1 MNKKQMRMGSLA
13 LSVLLASSLS
23 APTTVMAAET
33 TTSET
38 NQTEV
43 SAAADSAVTEQPVAS
58 ASTDQAAESAPE
70 EQTVSS
76 APGEQPAA
84 SDPDEQTAESA
95 SSELAVVPE
104 SMPASDKHSAN
115 ERTLDLAAV
124 ATPSD
129 VIVEDSK
136 VANSS
141 EPAEEASASNE
152 QSPESTA
159 AGKDV
164 QPAPQQETKK
174 GIEEPAV
181 DKATTAP
188 NNVNEAAPSDEKQ
201 GSDISYKASLFGI
214 FPLADSTATITPEDA
229 NSGKTLGDVSSK
241 FKGTGLGDVK
251 AGDLVVKGDMSIE
264 GNTTKDAAHDA
275 EKDSKHDIKA
285 DLDVSAI
292 HTSIEESGNMLSDTY
307 GGANAAKAVYV
318 NNLET
323 GLRSTFTFGSDMSGE
338 FYVPASLEDAKAHYI
353 LSSADGAPLIY
364 RINYANSEFSKDRVT
379 ILMDLD
385 LTHMTAQN
393 TTYDGPIKVLYGE
406 NGVKENFNHTEA
418 EYGTTYDT
426 STFGNLQQ
434 LITSSAR
441 KISLLLK
448 DVLFHSATGNSTTTE
463 TDTETKTTTQGSISG
478 TLVGYM
484 KADFGHSTVKGNVSY
499 VWGAI
504 QDANGKD
511 INAKDDKVMLTTQ
524 FTETTPKN
532 NPVTPGTPD
541 TKDAQDTPGAA
552 GNADVQNTPVTTA
565 APVSQSTQS
574 APNTPVHPV
583 ALSTPNIPGADM
595 STVTQATVNHAAN
608 AVAEKKISDRPQTGD
623 TGNLYLWFLS
633 MIASAGLFLTGIV
646 HFKKKNIR

>member
-70 EQTVSS
+70 EQTVVSS

-214 FPLADSTATITPEDA
+214 FPLADSTATIRA
-229 NSGKTLGDVSSK
+229 
-241 FKGTGLGDVK
+241 
-251 AGDLVVKGDMSIE
+251 
-264 GNTTKDAAHDA
+264 
-275 EKDSKHDIKA
+275 
-285 DLDVSAI
+285 
-292 HTSIEESGNMLSDTY
+292 
-307 GGANAAKAVYV
+307 
-318 NNLET
+318 
-323 GLRSTFTFGSDMSGE
+323 
-338 FYVPASLEDAKAHYI
+338 PA
-353 LSSADGAPLIY
+353 
-364 RINYANSEFSKDRVT
+364 
-379 ILMDLD
+379 
-385 LTHMTAQN
+385 
-393 TTYDGPIKVLYGE
+393 
-406 NGVKENFNHTEA
+406 
-418 EYGTTYDT
+418 
-426 STFGNLQQ
+426 
-434 LITSSAR
+434 
-441 KISLLLK
+441 
-448 DVLFHSATGNSTTTE
+448 
-463 TDTETKTTTQGSISG
+463 
-478 TLVGYM
+478 
-484 KADFGHSTVKGNVSY
+484 
-499 VWGAI
+499 
-504 QDANGKD
+504 
-511 INAKDDKVMLTTQ
+511 
-524 FTETTPKN
+524 
-532 NPVTPGTPD
+532 
-541 TKDAQDTPGAA
+541 
-552 GNADVQNTPVTTA
+552 
-565 APVSQSTQS
+565 
-574 APNTPVHPV
+574 
-583 ALSTPNIPGADM
+583 
-595 STVTQATVNHAAN
+595 
-608 AVAEKKISDRPQTGD
+608 
-623 TGNLYLWFLS
+623 
-633 MIASAGLFLTGIV
+633 
-646 HFKKKNIR
+646 

>member
-1 MNKKQMRMGSLA
+1 MGSLA

-115 ERTLDLAAV
+115 ERTLNVAAV

-136 VANSS
+136 VTNSS

-463 TDTETKTTTQGSISG
+463 TDTETKTTAQGSISG

-484 KADFGHSTVKGNVSY
+484 KANVGHNRVKGSVSY
-499 VWGAI
+499 VWGAM

-541 TKDAQDTPGAA
+541 TKDAQDTPSAA
-552 GNADVQNTPVTTA
+552 GNADVQSTPVTTA

>member
-76 APGEQPAA
+76 APGEQ
-84 SDPDEQTAESA
+84 TAESA
-95 SSELAVVPE
+95 SSEQSVVPE
-104 SMPASDKHSAN
+104 STPASDKHSAN
-115 ERTLDLAAV
+115 ERTLNAAAV
-124 ATPSD
+124 ATLSD
-129 VIVEDSK
+129 VNVEDNK
-136 VANSS
+136 VTNSS

-159 AGKDV
+159 AGKDG
-164 QPAPQQETKK
+164 QPAPQQETNAV
-174 GIEEPAV
+174 IEEPAV

-188 NNVNEAAPSDEKQ
+188 NNVNVAAPSDDKQ
-201 GSDISYKASLFGI
+201 GSDISYKANMSILGME
-214 FPLADSTATITPEDA
+214 FPVANSTATITPEDA
-229 NSGKTLGDVSSK
+229 NSGKKLVDVSAD
-241 FKGTGLGDVK
+241 FQGTGLGDVK

-275 EKDSKHDIKA
+275 EKDSRHDIKA

-292 HTSIEESGNMLSDTY
+292 HTSIENSGSILY
-307 GGANAAKAVYV
+307 GGAAAAKAVYV

-323 GLRSTFTFGSDMSGE
+323 GLRSTFVIGNDLNGE
-338 FYVPASLEDAKAHYI
+338 FYVPTSLEDAQAHYI

-364 RINYANSEFSKDRVT
+364 RINYANSTFSKDKVT

-385 LTHMTAQN
+385 LTRMDEKK
-393 TTYDGPIKVLYGE
+393 TTYDGSNKVLYGE
-406 NGVKENFNHTEA
+406 NGVKENFNHTDA
-418 EYGTTYDT
+418 EYGDTYDT

-434 LITSSAR
+434 LITSSAK

-448 DVLFHSATGNSTTTE
+448 DVLFHSATSNSTTTE
-463 TDTETKTTTQGSISG
+463 TDTETKTTTQGSING

-484 KADFGHSTVKGNVSY
+484 KANVGHNRVKGSVSY
-499 VWGAI
+499 VWGAM

-524 FTETTPKN
+524 FTKTTPKN
-532 NPVTPGTPD
+532 NPVTPGTPN
-541 TKDAQDTPGAA
+541 TNDAQDTPGAA

-574 APNTPVHPV
+574 APNTPVPP
-583 ALSTPNIPGADM
+583 AAPDTPNIPGADM
-595 STVTQATVNHAAN
+595 SSVTQATVNHAAN

-646 HFKKKNIR
+646 HLKKKNIR

>member
-23 APTTVMAAET
+23 APATVMAAET

-84 SDPDEQTAESA
+84 SDPGEQTAESA
-95 SSELAVVPE
+95 PSEQTVVPE
-104 SMPASDKHSAN
+104 NTPASDEHAAN
-115 ERTLDLAAV
+115 ARTVNVAAV
-124 ATPSD
+124 ATPSK
-129 VIVEDSK
+129 VNVEDSK
-136 VANSS
+136 IANSS
-141 EPAEEASASNE
+141 EPAEESSVSKE

-159 AGKDV
+159 ADTDG
-164 QPAPQQETKK
+164 QPAPQQKTNAV
-174 GIEEPAV
+174 IEEPAV
-181 DKATTAP
+181 DQKTTAP
-188 NNVNEAAPSDEKQ
+188 NNVNAAAPSDDKQ
-201 GSDISYKASLFGI
+201 GSDISYKANATIWGMV
-214 FPLADSTATITPEDA
+214 FPVADSTATIKPEDA
-229 NSGKTLGDVSSK
+229 NSDKKLGDVSEDFNDTS
-241 FKGTGLGDVK
+241 LGKVK
-251 AGDLVVKGDMSIE
+251 AGDLVVKGDVSIE
-264 GNTTKDAAHDA
+264 GDTTKDAAHDVK
-275 EKDSKHDIKA
+275 KDSLHDIKA

-292 HTSIEESGNMLSDTY
+292 HTSIEGAGNMLSDTY
-307 GGANAAKAVYV
+307 GGANAAKAVYI

-323 GLRSTFTFGSDMSGE
+323 GLRSTFTFGSDLNGE
-338 FYVPASLEDAKAHYI
+338 FYVPASLEDAQAHYI

-364 RINYANSEFSKDRVT
+364 RINYANSTFAKDKVT
-379 ILMDLD
+379 IFMDLD
-385 LTHMTAQN
+385 LTHMNTQN
-393 TTYDGPIKVLYGE
+393 TTYDNSSKKLYGE
-406 NGVKENFNHTEA
+406 NGVKENFNHTDT
-418 EYGTTYDT
+418 EYGSTYDT
-426 STFGNLQQ
+426 STFGNLKQ
-434 LITSSAR
+434 LITSSAK

-463 TDTETKTTTQGSISG
+463 TDTETKTTTQGSING

-484 KADFGHSTVKGNVSY
+484 KADVGHNRVKGNVSY
-499 VWGAI
+499 VWGAM
-504 QDANGKD
+504 QDAAGRD
-511 INAKDDKVMLTTQ
+511 VNAKDDKADKVMLTTQ

-541 TKDAQDTPGAA
+541 TKDAQDTP
-552 GNADVQNTPVTTA
+552 VTTA

-574 APNTPVHPV
+574 APNTPVHP
-583 ALSTPNIPGADM
+583 AAPDTPNIPGADM
-595 STVTQATVNHAAN
+595 SSVTQATVNHAAN

-633 MIASAGLFLTGIV
+633 MIASAGLFVTGIV
-646 HFKKKNIR
+646 HLKKKNIR